1 MEKAKRGLW
10 IRYICDYENTVKK
23 NKKNKKNRQSTSGV
37 TVSEVLSHETALVKI
52 LILSL
57 YIFTL

>member
-23 NKKNKKNRQSTSGV
+23 KKNRQSTSGV

>member
-1 MEKAKRGLW
+1 MEKAKRGPW

-23 NKKNKKNRQSTSGV
+23 KKKQAENTSGV
-37 TVSEVLSHETALVKI
+37 TLSEVLSHETALVKI
-52 LILSL
+52 LIPSL

>member
-10 IRYICDYENTVKK
+10 IRYICDYENTEKK
-23 NKKNKKNRQSTSGV
+23 KQNRQSTSGV
-37 TVSEVLSHETALVKI
+37 TLSEVLSHETALVKI
-52 LILSL
+52 LIPSL

>member
-10 IRYICDYENTVKK
+10 IRHICDYENTVKK
-23 NKKNKKNRQSTSGV
+23 KKQNRQGTSGV
-37 TVSEVLSHETALVKI
+37 TLSEVLSHETALVKI
-52 LILSL
+52 LIPSL